1 MNNQEQFLVISK
13 AGVSEWKNDFVSVQ
27 IEMDRLEKQ
36 GKVRGVTVQQFIN
49 NKLNKQFTYDYDGQD
64 WNKR

>member
-1 MNNQEQFLVISK
+1 MTYQEQFLVISK

-27 IEMDRLEKQ
+27 IEMDSLEKQ

-49 NKLNKQFTYDYDGQD
+49 NKLQKEFTYDYDGQD

>member
-13 AGVSEWKNDFVSVQ
+13 AGVSEWKYDFVSVQ

-36 GKVRGVTVQQFIN
+36 GKVRGIIVQQFIN

>member
-1 MNNQEQFLVISK
+1 MNNQEQFLIISK
-13 AGVSEWKNDFVSVQ
+13 AGVSEWKNDFTGVQ
-27 IEMDRLEKQ
+27 VEMDRLEKQ
-36 GKVRGVTVQQFIN
+36 GKVRGIIVQQFIN